1 VADGDLATF
10 LDRPIHDEERGILYR
25 GLSCLCNAIH
35 YLHKNNIRHEDLKPQ
50 NVLIHGN
57 SVLLTDFG
65 FSLDFSD
72 DSMSTTTG
80 RPSAWTIRYSAPEVL
95 DFEPRNRSTD
105 IFSLGCVLLEMVSG
119 IYGTSLSQLKS
130 HWIRTG
136 NGQSSFARNPGA
148 VFSWLRDL
156 SQSAERDDTR
166 PRIRH
171 LCHMI
176 RLMLSKDR
184 MHRPTS
190 QKILDRLSDLNI
202 LIFTSPGLHYVP
214 CENIPVCIGLA
225 QPMNSSQAFGPGY
238 R

>member
-80 RPSAWTIRYSAPEVL
+80 RPSAWTIRYSTPEVL

-136 NGQSSFARNPGA
+136 NGQSSVARNPGA
-148 VFSWLRDL
+148 VFLGCETFRRAL
-156 SQSAERDDTR
+156 KGT
-166 PRIRH
+166 I
-171 LCHMI
+171 
-176 RLMLSKDR
+176 KD
-184 MHRPTS
+184 
-190 QKILDRLSDLNI
+190 
-202 LIFTSPGLHYVP
+202 PGLGT
-214 CENIPVCIGLA
+214 CAI
-225 QPMNSSQAFGPGY
+225 
-238 R
+238 